1 MSLCGRVNILIF
13 NSLIISDWTKN
24 VMSGVWD
31 GYNFWVGKGIPQSL
45 SSLLIG
51 LVSLTFSRTLRS
63 AQALPV
69 RLCYIDTS
77 IEGWIFINPWLF
89 DKIGVSV
96 DKKASQ
102 ISYSSFLGT
111 DKTSIT
117 LKRLLDVILRKDLNR
132 CCLSLE
138 YVYLISKFHT
148 LFDTLLKKWKTKTH
162 HHLLKVFL
170 QSTGRVECNSVLAR
184 HLDHHGHRHGGRG
197 DDEHDQAAVRLGV
210 ADCGLVSGSFSV
222 LLPVPPTRHPSILQK
237 YNYKR
242 LLLHLLPSLYNSR

>member
-1 MSLCGRVNILIF
+1 MGWVQLLGWEGYSPIIVIIAHWSSESHIFQDTQISPGLTCKIILT
-13 NSLIISDWTKN
+13 LPLK
-24 VMSGVWD
+24 D
-31 GYNFWVGKGIPQSL
+31 G
-45 SSLLIG
+45 
-51 LVSLTFSRTLRS
+51 
-63 AQALPV
+63 
-69 RLCYIDTS
+69 
-77 IEGWIFINPWLF
+77 FINPWLF

-148 LFDTLLKKWKTKTH
+148 LFDTLLKEWKTKTH
-162 HHLLKVFL
+162 HHLFKVFL
-170 QSTGRVECNSVLAR
+170 QSTGGVECNSVLAR

-222 LLPVPPTRHPSILQK
+222 LLPVPPTRHQSILQK